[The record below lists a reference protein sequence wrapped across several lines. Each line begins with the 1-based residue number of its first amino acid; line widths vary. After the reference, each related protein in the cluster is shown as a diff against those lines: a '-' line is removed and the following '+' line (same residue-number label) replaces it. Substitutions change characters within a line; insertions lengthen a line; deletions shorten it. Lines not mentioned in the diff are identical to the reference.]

1 VSVLLPYIYP
11 NLAKFIYQLLQAGYT
26 PSSPLQ
32 IWNEVLGFYVSN
44 TCAFKIPRVEDKKVE
59 KLVQQR
65 KKYIHEIMTLV
76 MNKRIEKHYV
86 QLVLDKCVNE
96 IKKPED
102 DTLELM
108 TEESE
113 FPEFVSLSLEILS
126 ESPKFLKAFLVELS
140 DALCTSTQ
148 DAARLYKL
156 VQVTSLLV
164 HNHSKATKDYFL
176 DLKDTLRYVLENFT
190 HEE

>member
-1 VSVLLPYIYP
+1 
-11 NLAKFIYQLLQAGYT
+11 
-26 PSSPLQ
+26 
-32 IWNEVLGFYVSN
+32 
-44 TCAFKIPRVEDKKVE
+44 
-59 KLVQQR
+59 
-65 KKYIHEIMTLV
+65 
-76 MNKRIEKHYV
+76 
-86 QLVLDKCVNE
+86 E